1 MDLFLDRRSKKN
13 DAQVSRFEEAAREAG
28 VDLDDDA
35 LKAALR
41 QIGQH
46 KPKADEKEKPDE

>member
-1 MDLFLDRRSKKN
+1 MSDSETQKSQLE
-13 DAQVSRFEEAAREAG
+13 RFEDAAKAAG
-28 VDLDDDA
+28 VDIDESA

-46 KPKADEKEKPDE
+46 KPKPDGKDDEK

>member
-1 MDLFLDRRSKKN
+1 MDDKSKQRR
-13 DAQVSRFEEAAREAG
+13 RFEDAAKGAG
-28 VDLDDDA
+28 VELDEDA

-46 KPKADEKEKPDE
+46 KPKPEKDEKPDE